1 MSFNFRLIFF
11 LFFPLIMYS
20 QSQLDNGLEDRD
32 SALNYAYYLNC
43 NGAFEKKID
52 GKIYFFPCKDEEELK
67 IKKMQMQVRPEVTEV
82 WDPEPKIVTPGNSYG
97 LPPSDA
103 IILFDGTNLD
113 SWIQEN
119 GKPKWNLN
127 DGYMTVKPGS
137 GGLFTKQS
145 FGDCQLH
152 IEFRTP
158 SKIKGEGQGRGN
170 SGIYFMQE
178 MGDRRDTGYEVQVLD
193 SYENRTYSNGQAS
206 SIYKQHIP
214 LVNAS
219 KKPGE
224 WQSYDIFFKAP
235 LYNEKGKLL
244 RKAYVTVI
252 HNGILVQNHVQIQ
265 GSTKFIGYPSYKK
278 DNKKEPIM
286 LQDHGDLVSYRN
298 IWIREL

>member
-43 NGAFEKKID
+43 NGTFEKKID
-52 GKIYFFPCKDEEELK
+52 GKSYFFPCKDEEELK

-113 SWIQEN
+113 SWIQED
-119 GKPKWNLN
+119 GEPKWNLN
-127 DGYMTVKPGS
+127 DGYMTVNPGS

-178 MGDRRDTGYEVQVLD
+178 MGVKGDSGYEVQVLD

-235 LYNEKGKLL
+235 LYNEKGKLI

-265 GSTKFIGYPSYKK
+265 GTTKYIGYPSYKM

-286 LQDHGDLVSYRN
+286 LQDHGDLVSYIN

>member
-1 MSFNFRLIFF
+1 MNFFIKLIF
-11 LFFPLIMYS
+11 LLSFPFIIYS
-20 QSQLDNGLEDRD
+20 QSQSDNGLKDRD

-43 NGAFEKKID
+43 SGVFEKKID
-52 GKIYFFPCKDEEELK
+52 GIIYFFPCKDEEELQ
-67 IKKMQMQVRPEVTEV
+67 IKKIQMQVRPEVTEV
-82 WDPEPKIVTPGNSYG
+82 WDPEPKKITPGNSYG
-97 LPPSDA
+97 MPPSDA

-119 GKPKWNLN
+119 GEPKWSLK
-127 DGYMTVKPGS
+127 DDYMTVKPGS
-137 GGLFTKQS
+137 GGLYTKKS

-152 IEFRTP
+152 IEFKTP
-158 SKIKGEGQGRGN
+158 SQIKGEGQGRGN
-170 SGIYFMQE
+170 SGVYFMQE
-178 MGDRRDTGYEVQVLD
+178 MGAKGDVGYEVQVLD

-224 WQSYDIFFKAP
+224 WQTYDIFFKAP
-235 LYNEKGKLL
+235 LFDEKGKLL
-244 RKAYVTVI
+244 RPAYITVI
-252 HNGILVQNHVQIQ
+252 HNGVLVQNHVQIQ
-265 GSTKFIGYPSYKK
+265 GATRYIGYPSYKR
-278 DNKKEPIM
+278 DSKKEPIM